1 MTMKRILTFS
11 AAAILCLTAAAIPA
25 KRGLFPY
32 TLPDGSVIMIQNHGD
47 EFYHYTTDRD
57 GNVIE
62 LGGDGFF
69 HPGQKPSNPETFLSI
84 ARRRAAMQARKKALT
99 RASAEDFPMT
109 FGTHRI
115 PVLLV
120 NFKDKSFKRSLKSI
134 LSIENLAG
142 VISALLFLLY
152 LAGNIMQPK
161 PESAR
166 IGLSLVDYGRFPL
179 VLLLQELSW
188 GLWIVF
194 LFKSNK
200 KEPLLWAASIC
211 LFIFPFIEVGRFN
224 DLCTRG
230 SMPALL
236 CLCVLLIRQLIS
248 VLERSEKRIIPLTA
262 LIFSLLLSG
271 AFFIPEEVHLP
282 DISKG
287 ILTSEHNWWGFN
299 NSIEFYTMNDW
310 TRYQYI
316 SWGENSISDF
326 ILR

>member
-1 MTMKRILTFS
+1 
-11 AAAILCLTAAAIPA
+11 
-25 KRGLFPY
+25 
-32 TLPDGSVIMIQNHGD
+32 
-47 EFYHYTTDRD
+47 
-57 GNVIE
+57 
-62 LGGDGFF
+62 
-69 HPGQKPSNPETFLSI
+69 
-84 ARRRAAMQARKKALT
+84 
-99 RASAEDFPMT
+99 
-109 FGTHRI
+109 
-115 PVLLV
+115 
-120 NFKDKSFKRSLKSI
+120 
-134 LSIENLAG
+134 
-142 VISALLFLLY
+142 
-152 LAGNIMQPK
+152 MQPK

-179 VLLLQELSW
+179 VLILQELSW

-211 LFIFPFIEVGRFN
+211 LFLFPFIEVGRFN